1 MRWVPG
7 VLTDPPG
14 RAPRGPAM
22 GISGLQRRCNQ
33 RLRLPGNKKRT
44 HSRGSHPPLTE
55 PEQRTSS
62 AGLTAQRP
70 ALTQGGELGSWAEN
84 TRGPRHLGSEG
95 RVSKMRADVDK
106 RTVHFQDQAW

>member
-7 VLTDPPG
+7 VLTDQPG

-70 ALTQGGELGSWAEN
+70 AYSGRGAGLLGREH
-84 TRGPRHLGSEG
+84 PRPTAL
-95 RVSKMRADVDK
+95 R
-106 RTVHFQDQAW
+106 F

>member
-44 HSRGSHPPLTE
+44 HSRGSHPHS
-55 PEQRTSS
+55 QSRSR
-62 AGLTAQRP
+62 GP
-70 ALTQGGELGSWAEN
+70 ALLGSQPSAQLLLREGSWAP
-84 TRGPRHLGSEG
+84 GQ
-95 RVSKMRADVDK
+95 
-106 RTVHFQDQAW
+106 RTPEAHGT

>member
-7 VLTDPPG
+7 VLTDLAG

-44 HSRGSHPPLTE
+44 TAEGPTPTRRAGAEDQLCWAHSPAPVPYQGG
-55 PEQRTSS
+55 
-62 AGLTAQRP
+62 AGL
-70 ALTQGGELGSWAEN
+70 LGREHPEAHG
-84 TRGPRHLGSEG
+84 T
-95 RVSKMRADVDK
+95 
-106 RTVHFQDQAW
+106 